1 MNMIF
6 LGPPGAGKG
15 TQARMVT
22 EKYGFPQI
30 STGDILR
37 AAVKNGTEFGLK
49 AKAAMDAG
57 KLVSDDI
64 VVGIVVERLANP
76 DCGRGFILDGFP
88 RTGGQAES
96 LRQILERLKK
106 KIDVVVDFAVGED
119 ELIKRLT
126 GRRTCKKCG
135 MTYNIAF
142 APPAKEGIC
151 DKCGGELFRRDDDS
165 EETVRAR
172 FKVYKDQ
179 SQELG
184 KYYSVAGRYV
194 RLDGVAGVDE
204 IFGRIKEIVGEA

>member
-184 KYYSVAGRYV
+184 KYYSVAGGYV